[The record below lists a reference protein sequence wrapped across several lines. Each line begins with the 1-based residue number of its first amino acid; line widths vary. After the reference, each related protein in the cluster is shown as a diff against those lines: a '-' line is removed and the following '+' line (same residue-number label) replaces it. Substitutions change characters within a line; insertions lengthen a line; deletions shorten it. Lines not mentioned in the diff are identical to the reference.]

1 MNSDS
6 PIGMFDSGMGGIS
19 VLKTALR
26 LMPAENFVYFGDT
39 ANAPYGDK
47 SESEILKLSLSAVDK
62 LLKYDI
68 KALVIACNTATAAS
82 ANALRRR
89 LSIPVIGMEPA
100 LKPASSIRHGGK
112 VIVLATK
119 ATLSLEKFHILMEKY
134 GADAY
139 PLPAPELVHFVES
152 GVFDS
157 PKLDSYLS
165 ELFSPYKNDQID
177 AVVLGCTHYPFLKSA
192 IQRAAGSG
200 AVLVDGNE
208 GTIKRLISVLEE
220 KSLTRKNGK
229 GSVALLSSKTG
240 GDTIA
245 RMEKLLYF

>member
-1 MNSDS
+1 MDKNS

-19 VLKTALR
+19 VLRTAMR
-26 LMPAENFVYFGDT
+26 LMPEESFVYFGDS

-47 SESEILKLSLSAVDK
+47 TENEILELSLAAVRR
-62 LLKYDI
+62 LMKYDI

-82 ANALRRR
+82 AQELRKR

-134 GADAY
+134 GTDAY
-139 PLPAPELVHFVES
+139 PLPAPGLVHFVES
-152 GVFDS
+152 GVFSS
-157 PKLDSYLS
+157 PKLDDYLA
-165 ELFSPYKNDQID
+165 ELFLPYKNTQID
-177 AVVLGCTHYPFLKSA
+177 AVVLGCTHYPFLKDA
-192 IQRAAGSG
+192 IRRAAGEN

-208 GTIKRLISVLEE
+208 GTVRRLISVLAE
-220 KSLTRKNGK
+220 KNLTGENG
-229 GSVALLSSKTG
+229 GNAILLSSSENAE
-240 GDTIA
+240 TIK
-245 RMEKLLYF
+245 RMEKLLRQE